1 MSAAEKTTSPCNK
14 FQANIFNKSKCQNC
28 FKSRELHLTSDRDM
42 EQAKPIYG
50 GWLCLAPEGTDF
62 DNPMQRSRKWQR
74 RFFIL
79 YEHGSLSFALDE
91 LLSTLPQGT
100 VNLNLC
106 TEITDAEPRTGQRN
120 ALCIVTSEQEIFIR
134 GDNKEIINGWSEQL
148 GVFLRTNKQNQKKK
162 RKVERV
168 PTQEPSPAKM
178 AATDPSLPSSE
189 SDAESGCGRWQEDQR
204 GKGAGVTP
212 MWTVTD
218 VDPPGPEQNPA
229 GSTSTYLCPVSTD
242 SPSSDAGFVSP
253 VGSLD
258 LVAGGNTDAGSNK
271 QTNNNI
277 QTSANKNQRLLGS
290 EAAEK
295 VREGAE
301 EAESRTGRSANKR
314 EKLQSCGD
322 VASLAAPPAQRRS
335 RSLDRRTSDNIMTPD
350 LLNFKKGWM
359 VKLDE
364 HDQWKKY
371 WFVLSADSLRFY
383 KDSLA
388 EEASDLEGEID
399 LTKCFNVSEYQVQ
412 RNYGFQIHTPHDVYT
427 LSAMTS
433 GIRKN
438 WIQALMKNVHPAN
451 APDVASLPGLHAPP
465 EALPKP
471 DVTQDSPSA
480 DVSAERDSKHRTV
493 MERRREG
500 RYRTFDWAEFRP
512 QNKAS
517 PADADP
523 QRTKAPCSSLELGDL
538 ERRKRREERRRRYE
552 SMLGISLSWEVM
564 GDKTEDS
571 GGGGVRALSPKS
583 QQKVEED
590 IEECWRLVEKTIFRL
605 ERNVPLITEDKEET
619 ETLLDSYRTKVEDLK
634 SQLAESERC
643 RLDLETQLSTTG
655 FHHHQQT
662 LKDTYEET
670 RELLEQQNVI
680 RQSMQEQLSFDSL
693 TPQTPSIW
701 LHDADGNLQELDD
714 LLSPASE
721 SDAETEEL
729 QKELDGDDGSE
740 INKYGSLIL
749 ETSAERDDASLNCC
763 HVPPDQAA
771 VRRLSQ
777 EVERLTSQNEALN
790 QRNQEMLNQLTEA
803 DREIERLKVEL
814 SGRYAEPQNLPEVE
828 QTGREDL
835 QRELSVKNQQ
845 LLEAQAMI
853 TSLEENLKE
862 TEALLQKT
870 GQEESDEKAEGYL
883 LRSLEDA
890 EARLTELERR
900 LHQSEMQN
908 AELKEAE
915 QRYRQTA
922 AEAEADVRRLNEEL
936 QTERSKH
943 DRRGSGDEKIQ
954 EVTDGMVTRLNAL
967 EKLLEVIDTLD
978 GGLRT
983 EESEEATV
991 ERQLRWEEEFCSL
1004 VLDKLKSS
1012 ELNEVEVIL
1021 SEVMARMMVE
1031 KQMLLLGHRLLSET
1045 DGGLNDVDVT
1055 WNKESETEERGEM
1068 FDFKVVTQ
1076 VKMSSLNRLASSASS
1091 STREQL
1097 WLMADRLSDFNLLD
1111 HPWSGFIHSAAT
1123 EAMFCLRL
1131 SRLRSKYEKQI
1142 EEQKLDAASLVC
1154 SNCDGLTEENRKL
1167 RERLTNMEQSS
1178 GQKVN
1183 TCSQTDELQVE
1194 EEEDEMVDCRPVDG
1208 QSGVEETLDE
1218 NTEEETDPSFEAE
1231 HVSELRRRV
1240 EELEEQL
1247 SVMEEVSDGKMSS
1260 LQTRH
1265 EKETEKLKVTCER
1278 GFATMEECHVK
1289 IVEELQ
1295 RRHRQEVERLLLER
1309 DRLLEEESAA
1319 TATAIVAIKNAHRLE
1334 LEREIQ
1340 RRSESES
1347 SSGDSHLEDVFTRH
1361 SEELTSYQRELQVLS
1376 QQFSLK
1382 CLENGHLV
1390 QALDAERKALCQ
1402 CQQENQD
1409 LRTRNQEL
1417 SAHLAAEI
1425 TRLCSLAKQDEL
1437 PLSQKMDAYE
1447 MEITLRV
1454 KESEVQCLK
1463 QELTS
1468 LKDELQSA
1476 QKDKRNA
1483 TKKYKDVLT
1492 ELSITRAKAEREL
1505 DELRENLRLAH
1516 RALHQT

>member
-28 FKSRELHLTSDRDM
+28 FKSRELHLMNDRDM

-148 GVFLRTNKQNQKKK
+148 GVFLQTNKQNQKKK

-218 VDPPGPEQNPA
+218 VDPPGPDQNPA

-277 QTSANKNQRLLGS
+277 QTSANKNQSSSERLLGS
-290 EAAEK
+290 EATEK
-295 VREGAE
+295 EREGAE
-301 EAESRTGRSANKR
+301 DAESRTGRSANKR

-480 DVSAERDSKHRTV
+480 DVSAGRDSKHRTV

-512 QNKAS
+512 QSKAS
-517 PADADP
+517 LADADP
-523 QRTKAPCSSLELGDL
+523 QRMKAPCSSLELGDL

-564 GDKTEDS
+564 GDKTED
-571 GGGGVRALSPKS
+571 GGVRALSPKS

-605 ERNVPLITEDKEET
+605 ERNVPLITGDKEET

-634 SQLAESERC
+634 SQLVESERC

-655 FHHHQQT
+655 FHHHQQLNSLNIHTQT

-680 RQSMQEQLSFDSL
+680 RQSMQEQLSLDS
-693 TPQTPSIW
+693 PQTPSIW

-721 SDAETEEL
+721 SDGETEEL
-729 QKELDGDDGSE
+729 QNELDGDDGSE

-749 ETSAERDDASLNCC
+749 ETSAERDDTSLNCF
-763 HVPPDQAA
+763 HVSPDQTA

-814 SGRYAEPQNLPEVE
+814 SGRYVEPQNLPEVE

-908 AELKEAE
+908 VELKEAE

-943 DRRGSGDEKIQ
+943 DRRVSGGEKIQ

-1012 ELNEVEVIL
+1012 ELNEEEVIL
-1021 SEVMARMMVE
+1021 SEVMERMMAE

-1076 VKMSSLNRLASSASS
+1076 VKMSSLNRLASSVSS

-1123 EAMFCLRL
+1123 EAMFCRRL
-1131 SRLRSKYEKQI
+1131 SRLRSKYEKHI

-1183 TCSQTDELQVE
+1183 VSSQTDELQVE
-1194 EEEDEMVDCRPVDG
+1194 EEDEMVDCLPVDG

-1231 HVSELRRRV
+1231 YVSELRRRV

-1265 EKETEKLKVTCER
+1265 EKEMEKLKVTCER

-1340 RRSESES
+1340 RRSESGS
-1347 SSGDSHLEDVFTRH
+1347 SSGDSHLEDVFRRH

-1390 QALDAERKALCQ
+1390 QAVDAERKALCQ

-1447 MEITLRV
+1447 ME
-1454 KESEVQCLK
+1454 
-1463 QELTS
+1463 
-1468 LKDELQSA
+1468 
-1476 QKDKRNA
+1476 DKRNA
-1483 TKKYKDVLT
+1483 TKKYKDVVT

-1516 RALHQT
+1516 RALHKT

>member
-134 GDNKEIINGWSEQL
+134 GDNKEIINGS
-148 GVFLRTNKQNQKKK
+148 
-162 RKVERV
+162 
-168 PTQEPSPAKM
+168 EPSPAKM

-189 SDAESGCGRWQEDQR
+189 SDVESGCGRWQEDQR

-271 QTNNNI
+271 HKQQHPNI
-277 QTSANKNQRLLGS
+277 SKQEQRLLGS

-538 ERRKRREERRRRYE
+538 EKEERGRR
-552 SMLGISLSWEVM
+552 
-564 GDKTEDS
+564 
-571 GGGGVRALSPKS
+571 GGGGTRACW
-583 QQKVEED
+583 QKVEED

-643 RLDLETQLSTTG
+643 RLDLETQL
-655 FHHHQQT
+655 
-662 LKDTYEET
+662 K
-670 RELLEQQNVI
+670 
-680 RQSMQEQLSFDSL
+680 
-693 TPQTPSIW
+693 
-701 LHDADGNLQELDD
+701 
-714 LLSPASE
+714 
-721 SDAETEEL
+721 
-729 QKELDGDDGSE
+729 
-740 INKYGSLIL
+740 
-749 ETSAERDDASLNCC
+749 RDDASLNCC

-814 SGRYAEPQNLPEVE
+814 SAGTPNPKTSRGGTDRARRSAE
-828 QTGREDL
+828 G
-835 QRELSVKNQQ
+835 LSVKNQQ

-870 GQEESDEKAEGYL
+870 GQEESDEKVEGYL
-883 LRSLEDA
+883 LHLWRTL
-890 EARLTELERR
+890 
-900 LHQSEMQN
+900 
-908 AELKEAE
+908 
-915 QRYRQTA
+915 
-922 AEAEADVRRLNEEL
+922 
-936 QTERSKH
+936 
-943 DRRGSGDEKIQ
+943 RRG
-954 EVTDGMVTRLNAL
+954 
-967 EKLLEVIDTLD
+967 
-978 GGLRT
+978 
-983 EESEEATV
+983 
-991 ERQLRWEEEFCSL
+991 
-1004 VLDKLKSS
+1004 
-1012 ELNEVEVIL
+1012 
-1021 SEVMARMMVE
+1021 
-1031 KQMLLLGHRLLSET
+1031 
-1045 DGGLNDVDVT
+1045 
-1055 WNKESETEERGEM
+1055 
-1068 FDFKVVTQ
+1068 
-1076 VKMSSLNRLASSASS
+1076 
-1091 STREQL
+1091 
-1097 WLMADRLSDFNLLD
+1097 
-1111 HPWSGFIHSAAT
+1111 
-1123 EAMFCLRL
+1123 
-1131 SRLRSKYEKQI
+1131 
-1142 EEQKLDAASLVC
+1142 
-1154 SNCDGLTEENRKL
+1154 
-1167 RERLTNMEQSS
+1167 
-1178 GQKVN
+1178 
-1183 TCSQTDELQVE
+1183 
-1194 EEEDEMVDCRPVDG
+1194 
-1208 QSGVEETLDE
+1208 
-1218 NTEEETDPSFEAE
+1218 
-1231 HVSELRRRV
+1231 
-1240 EELEEQL
+1240 
-1247 SVMEEVSDGKMSS
+1247 
-1260 LQTRH
+1260 
-1265 EKETEKLKVTCER
+1265 
-1278 GFATMEECHVK
+1278 
-1289 IVEELQ
+1289 
-1295 RRHRQEVERLLLER
+1295 
-1309 DRLLEEESAA
+1309 
-1319 TATAIVAIKNAHRLE
+1319 
-1334 LEREIQ
+1334 
-1340 RRSESES
+1340 
-1347 SSGDSHLEDVFTRH
+1347 
-1361 SEELTSYQRELQVLS
+1361 
-1376 QQFSLK
+1376 
-1382 CLENGHLV
+1382 
-1390 QALDAERKALCQ
+1390 
-1402 CQQENQD
+1402 
-1409 LRTRNQEL
+1409 
-1417 SAHLAAEI
+1417 
-1425 TRLCSLAKQDEL
+1425 
-1437 PLSQKMDAYE
+1437 
-1447 MEITLRV
+1447 
-1454 KESEVQCLK
+1454 
-1463 QELTS
+1463 
-1468 LKDELQSA
+1468 
-1476 QKDKRNA
+1476 
-1483 TKKYKDVLT
+1483 
-1492 ELSITRAKAEREL
+1492 
-1505 DELRENLRLAH
+1505 
-1516 RALHQT
+1516 